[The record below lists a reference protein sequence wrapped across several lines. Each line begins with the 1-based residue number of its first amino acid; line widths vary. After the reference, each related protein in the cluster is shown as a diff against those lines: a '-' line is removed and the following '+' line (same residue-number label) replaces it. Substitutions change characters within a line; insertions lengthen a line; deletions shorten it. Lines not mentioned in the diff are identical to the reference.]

1 MASDYN
7 KSQMIVA
14 VLGFAGVLV
23 STVSSNWDKLFP
35 QSALTPPAISIP
47 LGTPAPPDTIPAPDT
62 LMPRL
67 TPTPRVT
74 PMPSVTP
81 TPRIAP
87 SPPDA
92 ALPRVTPVPSATPTL
107 PATTASITS
116 PRPGASVGQK
126 IAVEGLMPA
135 RPAGQHVFLCVKSQ
149 AFGRLIYPQGLVIP
163 DDTGHWTVES
173 IYATPGYRYE
183 TFLVRTT
190 NPASAAMLRDPQARK
205 YGLRSLPPGTEPLG
219 PVVVVTRE

>member
-23 STVSSNWDKLFP
+23 TTVSSNWDKLFP
-35 QSALTPPAISIP
+35 QSALTPPATSIP
-47 LGTPAPPDTIPAPDT
+47 LGTPAPPDITPAPDT
-62 LMPRL
+62 LIPRL

-74 PMPSVTP
+74 PMPP
-81 TPRIAP
+81 
-87 SPPDA
+87 
-92 ALPRVTPVPSATPTL
+92 ATPTL

-126 IAVEGLMPA
+126 MAVEGLMPA
-135 RPAGQHVFLCVKSQ
+135 RPAEQHVFLCVKSQ
-149 AFGRLIYPQGLVIP
+149 AFGRLIYPQGPVIP